1 MYKYIT
7 LAVIVILVAGLLS
20 ACSPAS
26 ATNSLNPYPRQLSA
40 SGQGKVYIVPDLA
53 YIYIGVRVQTAN
65 LSDSLNQS
73 NSKSAEIASQL
84 KELGVADQDIQTS
97 AFNVYPQQNYDQ
109 NGQSTGTEYVVEN
122 TVNVTVRDLNKLGQV
137 LDSVVRSGANSINS
151 ISFDVADR
159 AAAEKQARE
168 LALKDA
174 RARAEEIAG
183 ISGVELG
190 KLISVSVYNSGS
202 PAPVYEGKGGA
213 AMSSS
218 GQVPVAAG
226 QLLITA
232 DASVSFEIK

>member
-1 MYKYIT
+1 MQKYFSVVVVVI
-7 LAVIVILVAGLLS
+7 LAAVILS
-20 ACSPAS
+20 ACAPA
-26 ATNSLNPYPRQLSA
+26 ATNTFNPYPRQLNA

-53 YIYIGVRVQTAN
+53 YIYIGVRTQTAS

-73 NSKSAEIASQL
+73 NSKAAEIALQL

-109 NGQSTGTEYVVEN
+109 NGQPTGTEYVVEN
-122 TVNVTVRDLNKLGQV
+122 TVNVTVRDLSKLGQV
-137 LDSVVRSGANSINS
+137 LDTVVRSGANSING

-159 AAAEKQARE
+159 ATAEAQARE
-168 LALKDA
+168 LAIKEA
-174 RARAEEIAG
+174 RARADEMARLAG
-183 ISGVELG
+183 VTLG
-190 KLISVSVYNSGS
+190 DLISVNVYNSGS

-213 AMSSS
+213 VMSTS

-232 DASVSFEIK
+232 DANIAFEIK